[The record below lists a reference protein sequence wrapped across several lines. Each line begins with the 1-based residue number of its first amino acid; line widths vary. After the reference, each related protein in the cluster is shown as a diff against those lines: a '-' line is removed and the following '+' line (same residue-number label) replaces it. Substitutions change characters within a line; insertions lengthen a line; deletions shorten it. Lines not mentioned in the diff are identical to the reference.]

1 MADYRTIRSTAGARS
16 EVIDSGLRAH
26 MNKVYGTMSVG
37 MLITA
42 LAAWAISGLATT
54 TDPTYAT
61 AQMANGTLLTALGS
75 ALYLSPLRW
84 IVMLAPL
91 GILFF
96 GFGHVMRK
104 SSAAA
109 AQLLFFVFASLIGIS
124 LSSIFIVYTSVSI
137 VQTFLVTSIAF
148 AGLSLWGYTTKKRHI
163 GMGCIF
169 NNGRD
174 WNNHCVNNQHLL
186 GLTSSNVCD
195 FNYWFTCVCRSY
207 RIRHAEYQNSISA
220 ACSPRGST
228 VVR

>member
-1 MADYRTIRSTAGARS
+1 MADYKTIRSSAGSRS

-54 TDPTYAT
+54 TDPSYAT

-84 IVMLAPL
+84 IIMLAPL

-109 AQLLFFVFASLIGIS
+109 AQLLFFVFASLIGVS
-124 LSSIFIVYTSVSI
+124 LSSIFIVYTSGINSSNLFGNFHSI
-137 VQTFLVTSIAF
+137 CRFVIV
-148 AGLSLWGYTTKKRHI
+148 GLHDEKRYL
-163 GMGCIF
+163 GMGCLS
-169 NNGRD
+169 NNGRN
-174 WNNHCVNNQHLL
+174 WYNHSVDYKYFL
-186 GLTSSNVCD
+186 GVASSYVCD
-195 FNYWFTCVCRSY
+195 FHYWITCVCRPY
-207 RIRHAEYQNSISA
+207 CIRHSKH
-220 ACSPRGST
+220 
-228 VVR
+228 

>member
-1 MADYRTIRSTAGARS
+1 MADYKTIRSSAGSRS

-54 TDPTYAT
+54 TDPSYAT

-84 IVMLAPL
+84 IIMLAPL

-109 AQLLFFVFASLIGIS
+109 AQLLFFVFASLIGVS

-148 AGLSLWGYTTKKRHI
+148 AGLSLWGYTTKKRYL
-163 GMGCIF
+163 GMGCLS
-169 NNGRD
+169 NNGRN
-174 WNNHCVNNQHLL
+174 WYNHSVDYKYFLRVA
-186 GLTSSNVCD
+186 SSYVCD
-195 FNYWFTCVCRSY
+195 FHYWITCVCRPY
-207 RIRHAEYQNSISA
+207 CIRHSKH
-220 ACSPRGST
+220 
-228 VVR
+228 

>member
-1 MADYRTIRSTAGARS
+1 MADYKTIRSTAGARS

-148 AGLSLWGYTTKKRHI
+148 AGLSLWGYTTKKDI
-163 GMGCIF
+163 SGWGAFF

-174 WNNHCVNNQHLL
+174 WNNHCVNHQHLL
-186 GLTSSNVCD
+186 GLTSPDVCD
-195 FNYWFTCVCRSY
+195 FNHWLTCVCRSY
-207 RIRHAEYQNSISA
+207 CIRYAEYQNPIST
-220 ACSPRGST
+220 ACSPR
-228 VVR
+228 

>member
-1 MADYRTIRSTAGARS
+1 MADYKTIRSSAGSRS

-54 TDPTYAT
+54 TDPSYAT

-84 IVMLAPL
+84 IIMLAPL

-109 AQLLFFVFASLIGIS
+109 AQLLFFVFASLIGVS

-137 VQTFLVTSIAF
+137 VQNFFGNFHSICRF
-148 AGLSLWGYTTKKRHI
+148 VIVGLHDEKRYL
-163 GMGCIF
+163 GMGCF
-169 NNGRD
+169 SNNGRN
-174 WNNHCVNNQHLL
+174 WYNHCVDYKYFL
-186 GLTSSNVCD
+186 GVASSYVRD
-195 FNYWFTCVCRSY
+195 FHYWIACVCRPY
-207 RIRHAEYQNSISA
+207 GIRHSKH
-220 ACSPRGST
+220 
-228 VVR
+228 

>member
-1 MADYRTIRSTAGARS
+1 MADYKTIRSSAGSRS

-54 TDPTYAT
+54 TDPSYAT

-84 IVMLAPL
+84 IIMLAPL

-109 AQLLFFVFASLIGIS
+109 AQLLFFVFASLIGVS

-137 VQTFLVTSIAF
+137 VQTFFGNFHSICRF
-148 AGLSLWGYTTKKRHI
+148 VIVGLHDEKKI
-163 GMGCIF
+163 S
-169 NNGRD
+169 RD
-174 WNNHCVNNQHLL
+174 GVP
-186 GLTSSNVCD
+186 
-195 FNYWFTCVCRSY
+195 F
-207 RIRHAEYQNSISA
+207 
-220 ACSPRGST
+220 
-228 VVR
+228 